1 METKIQFHSKNR
13 YGTAVSLLLATFLTS
28 TPAWAQDCEVKIGA
42 VGPMSGGAAQW
53 GLAAKAGA
61 DFAAAMVNQDG
72 GLPMGNRK
80 CRVKVYS
87 FDALYTAAGGAAAS
101 NSLAN
106 DGVRV
111 VIGPIGSPENA
122 GFRSVAKRH
131 GQLSF
136 NTSYMEGAIG
146 PEFPL
151 SFHALQSPITWG
163 PLAVRAAKE
172 QFKFT
177 SVLVIAPNDQAGTDA
192 AKQLNKMYSEIGV
205 KSSEEYYQRGTTNF
219 GPLVIRTMNANPGT
233 IEMTSVPPGDAVSIA
248 KHLMEAGYK
257 GYIGSLGGSGPAPII
272 QGYGGIDKLKGFYW
286 LDISPTSHPGIV
298 KLRADFLRVMK
309 TPAPEAALFPTV
321 ALAAEVAL
329 NAISRAGTDQDA
341 EKIADVLR
349 KTTPESRYMG
359 KAGWR
364 GKSLYG
370 INQELTFPVGMG
382 MVVDGKMAPSRTIEI
397 PTE

>member
-1 METKIQFHSKNR
+1 MKIQSRNR
-13 YGTAVSLLLATFLTS
+13 FAISASLLLASCLAGAS
-28 TPAWAQDCEVKIGA
+28 AWAQECEVKLGA

-61 DFAAAMVNQDG
+61 EFAAAMVNQDG

-80 CRVKVYS
+80 CRVKVYP

-101 NSLAN
+101 NALAN

-111 VIGPIGSPENA
+111 VIGPVGSPENT

-131 GQLSF
+131 GQISF
-136 NTSYMEGAIG
+136 NTSYMEGAIS
-146 PEFPL
+146 PEFPM

-163 PLAVRAAKE
+163 PIAIKAAKE

-192 AKQLNKMYSEIGV
+192 AKQLNKMYSDIGL
-205 KSSEEYYQRGTTNF
+205 KATEEYYQRGTTNF
-219 GPLVIRTMNANPGT
+219 GPLVIRIMNANPGT
-233 IEMTSVPPGDAVSIA
+233 IEMTSVPPGDAISVA
-248 KHLMEAGYK
+248 KQLAEAGYK
-257 GYIGSLGGSGPAPII
+257 GYIGALGGSGPTPII
-272 QGYGGIDKLKGFYW
+272 QGYGGIDKVKGFYW
-286 LDISPTSHPGIV
+286 LENSPSNHPGII
-298 KLRADFLRVMK
+298 KMRADFQRVMK
-309 TPAPEAALFPTV
+309 APAPEASLFPV
-321 ALAAEVAL
+321 LVLSAEVAL

-341 EKIADVLR
+341 EKIAEVLR

-382 MVVDGKMAPSRTIEI
+382 MVVDGKMVPIRTIEI